1 MSAGVPLPPWP
12 LLMPMPAHL
21 DVVTLSR
28 LQFALTAIFHMLWPV
43 LSTGLAIFLVVL
55 EAIWLRTRNPLYYRQ
70 ARFWAKLYVLNFG
83 IGVASG
89 LPMEFQFGTNWA
101 PLSEFAG
108 DFFGSVL
115 GFEGAM
121 AFMLEAGFL
130 GIMLFGWQKVP
141 PVIHFLSTVMVAF
154 GANLS
159 VFWILSANSWL
170 QTPAGGSFSAGHF
183 HVQNYFA
190 AINNPFMVRSVL
202 HMALA
207 TVETS
212 MLVVGAISAWSLM
225 RRKAPEFFLFS
236 FKLAL
241 VILLAVA
248 PLQILAGHES
258 AVQVAEHQPTKL
270 AAIEALWDDQ
280 AAGSSPAWTLLAA
293 PDDASGS
300 NRWSLEIPRAFSW
313 ILESR
318 PRLSQPLR
326 GLNSWSAD
334 QRPRLVGLLFYA
346 FRLMVAIGLAAA
358 ALTALSLLLWWRGAL
373 GPETFSRWSWFGWA
387 WILSA
392 PAGYLAIEAGWV
404 VRCVGRQ
411 PWTVYGQLRTAD
423 AASVLPP
430 QEVLSSLTVFA
441 VLYAV
446 LFILALVFGARIIAR
461 GPDLSLVPPREA
473 DAAAVP
479 ATAPGA

>member
-1 MSAGVPLPPWP
+1 MTW
-12 LLMPMPAHL
+12 L
-21 DVVTLSR
+21 DNTLVLSR

-55 EAIWLRTRNPLYYRQ
+55 EGFWLRTRNPLYYRQ
-70 ARFWAKLYVLNFG
+70 ARFWARLYVLNFG

-101 PLSEFAG
+101 PLSEFVG

-130 GIMLFGWQKVP
+130 GIMLFGWNRVP
-141 PVIHFLSTVMVAF
+141 PAIHFLATVMVAF

-170 QTPAGGSFSAGHF
+170 QTPAGGTFNDGHF
-183 HVQNYFA
+183 HVQNYFS
-190 AINNPFMVRSVL
+190 AINNPFMLRSVL
-202 HMALA
+202 HMSLA

-212 MLVVGAISAWSLM
+212 MLVVAAVSCWWLLRKQADAAVRAFFAFSL
-225 RRKAPEFFLFS
+225 
-236 FKLAL
+236 KLAL
-241 VILLAVA
+241 VILLVVA
-248 PLQILAGHES
+248 PLQVLAGHES
-258 AVQVAEHQPTKL
+258 ALQVAEHQPTKL
-270 AAIEALWDDQ
+270 AAIEGIWSTQ
-280 AAGSSPAWTLLAA
+280 PAGSSPAWNLLAA
-293 PDDASGS
+293 PDESASRNS
-300 NRWSLEIPRAFSW
+300 WSLAVPGGFSW
-313 ILESR
+313 ILEGRSS
-318 PRLSQPLR
+318 LSHPVR
-326 GLNSWSAD
+326 GLASWPVD
-334 QRPRLVGLLFYA
+334 QRPRMVGVLFYS
-346 FRLMVAIGLAAA
+346 FRVMAGIGIAITLLMASTV
-358 ALTALSLLLWWRGAL
+358 LLWWRRGLSA
-373 GPETFSRWSWFGWA
+373 ETLAAVPGLAWA

-423 AASVLPP
+423 AASQLPAA
-430 QEVLSSLTVFA
+430 EVLVSLSTFA

-446 LFILALVFGARIIAR
+446 LLGCALWFGSRIIRR
-461 GPDLSLVPPREA
+461 GPDLSLMPPA
-473 DAAAVP
+473 DPASQAAATSRGVLP
-479 ATAPGA
+479 Q

>member
-1 MSAGVPLPPWP
+1 MGTQADLAMEWLENTLV
-12 LLMPMPAHL
+12 
-21 DVVTLSR
+21 LSR
-28 LQFALTAIFHMLWPV
+28 MQFALTAIFHMLWPV
-43 LSTGLAIFLVVL
+43 LSTGLAIFLVIL
-55 EAIWLRTRNPLYYRQ
+55 EGFWLRTRNPLYYRQ

-130 GIMLFGWQKVP
+130 GIMLFGWSRVP

-170 QTPAGGSFSAGHF
+170 QTPAGGTFSEGHF

-190 AINNPFMVRSVL
+190 AINNPFMLRSVL
-202 HMALA
+202 HMSLA

-212 MLVVGAISAWSLM
+212 MLVVAAVSCWWLIRPGASAALQS
-225 RRKAPEFFLFS
+225 FFNVS
-236 FKLAL
+236 FRLAL

-248 PLQILAGHES
+248 PLQVLAGHES
-258 AVQVAEHQPTKL
+258 ALQVAEHQPTKL
-270 AAIEALWDDQ
+270 AAIEALWSNESP
-280 AAGSSPAWTLLAA
+280 GTTPAWSLLAA
-293 PDDASGS
+293 PDESEGR
-300 NRWSLEIPRAFSW
+300 NRWSLAVPGAFSW
-313 ILESR
+313 ILEGRSSLSR
-318 PRLSQPLR
+318 EVR
-326 GLNSWSAD
+326 GLNSWPAD
-334 QRPRLVGLLFYA
+334 QRPRMVGLLFYS
-346 FRLMVAIGLAAA
+346 FRIMAGIGIAV
-358 ALTALSLLLWWRGAL
+358 TALMLLTILVWWRRGL
-373 GPETFSRWSWFGWA
+373 SSETLASLPWLGWA
-387 WILSA
+387 WILAA

-411 PWTVYGQLRTAD
+411 PWTVYGELRTAE
-423 AASVLPP
+423 AASQLPAA
-430 QEVLSSLTVFA
+430 EVLSSLTVFA
-441 VLYAV
+441 ILYAV
-446 LFILALVFGARIIAR
+446 LLGFALWFGARIIRR
-461 GPDLSLVPPREA
+461 GPDLSLLPP
-473 DAAAVP
+473 DVP
-479 ATAPGA
+479 ASEKTIQNALQ

>member
-1 MSAGVPLPPWP
+1 MAW
-12 LLMPMPAHL
+12 L
-21 DVVTLSR
+21 DNTLVLSR

-55 EAIWLRTRNPLYYRQ
+55 EGFWLRTRKPLYYRQ

-101 PLSEFAG
+101 PLSEFVG

-115 GFEGAM
+115 DFEGAM

-130 GIMLFGWQKVP
+130 GIMLFGWNRVP
-141 PVIHFLSTVMVAF
+141 PAIHFLATVMVAF

-170 QTPAGGSFSAGHF
+170 QTPAGGTFADGHF

-190 AINNPFMVRSVL
+190 AINNPFMLRSVL
-202 HMALA
+202 HMSLA

-212 MLVVGAISAWSLM
+212 MLVVAAVSCWWLLRRQADAAVRAFFAFSL
-225 RRKAPEFFLFS
+225 
-236 FKLAL
+236 KLAL
-241 VILLAVA
+241 VILLVVA
-248 PLQILAGHES
+248 PLQVLAGHES
-258 AVQVAEHQPTKL
+258 ALQVAEHQPTKL
-270 AAIEALWDDQ
+270 AAIEGLWATE
-280 AAGSSPAWTLLAA
+280 AAGSSPAWTLMAA
-293 PDDASGS
+293 PDETAGR
-300 NRWSLEIPRAFSW
+300 NRWSLAVPGGFSW
-313 ILESR
+313 ILEGRSS
-318 PRLSQPLR
+318 LSHEVR
-326 GLNSWSAD
+326 GLNSWPAD
-334 QRPRLVGLLFYA
+334 QRPRMVGLLFYS
-346 FRLMVAIGLAAA
+346 FRLMAGIGIAVTLLMAFTVAV
-358 ALTALSLLLWWRGAL
+358 WWRRGLSA
-373 GPETFSRWSWFGWA
+373 ETLATMPWMGWA

-423 AASVLPP
+423 AASQLPAA
-430 QEVLSSLTVFA
+430 EVLASLSTFA
-441 VLYAV
+441 GLYAV
-446 LFILALVFGARIIAR
+446 LLGCALWFGSRIIRR
-461 GPDLSLVPPREA
+461 GPDLSLMPPVDPPIPDGR
-473 DAAAVP
+473 AANAVLP
-479 ATAPGA
+479 E

>member
-1 MSAGVPLPPWP
+1 MLATF
-12 LLMPMPAHL
+12 

-43 LSTGLAIFLVVL
+43 LSTGLAIYLVVL

-170 QTPAGGSFSAGHF
+170 QTPSGGTFSEGHF

-190 AINNPFMVRSVL
+190 AINNPFMVRSVI

-212 MLVVGAISAWSLM
+212 MLVVAAISAWSLM
-225 RRKAPEFFLFS
+225 RQKAPEFFLFS

-280 AAGSSPAWTLLAA
+280 AAGSSPAWTVLAA
-293 PDDASGS
+293 PDEANGS
-300 NRWSLEIPRAFSW
+300 NRWSLSVPGAFSW
-313 ILESR
+313 ILETR
-318 PRLSQPLR
+318 PQLSQPLR
-326 GLNSWSAD
+326 GLNSWPAD
-334 QRPRLVGLLFYA
+334 QRPHMVGLLFYA
-346 FRLMVAIGLAAA
+346 FRVMVAIGLAAA
-358 ALTALSLLLWWRGAL
+358 ALMALSLLLWWRGGLSAVSFAQW
-373 GPETFSRWSWFGWA
+373 PWFSWA

-392 PAGYLAIEAGWV
+392 PAGYLAIESGWV

-423 AASVLPP
+423 AASVLPVG
-430 QEVLSSLTVFA
+430 EVLTSLSVFA
-441 VLYAV
+441 VIYTV
-446 LFILALVFGARIIAR
+446 LLVFALYFGSRIIAK
-461 GPDLSLVPPREA
+461 GPNLTLEPPPGLAAPVILSDPSA
-473 DAAAVP
+473 
-479 ATAPGA
+479 GA

>member
-1 MSAGVPLPPWP
+1 MLAPF
-12 LLMPMPAHL
+12 

-55 EAIWLRTRNPLYYRQ
+55 EAIWLRTRNPLYYCQ
-70 ARFWAKLYVLNFG
+70 VRFWAKLYVLNFG

-141 PVIHFLSTVMVAF
+141 PAIHFLSTVMVAF

-170 QTPAGGSFSAGHF
+170 QTPAGGTFTEGHF
-183 HVQNYFA
+183 QVQNYFT
-190 AINNPFMVRSVL
+190 AINNPFMVKSVL

-212 MLVVGAISAWSLM
+212 MLVVAAISAWSLL
-225 RRKAPEFFLFS
+225 RRKTPEFFLFS
-236 FKLAL
+236 FKMAL
-241 VILLAVA
+241 VILLVVA

-270 AAIEALWDDQ
+270 AAIEALWDNQ
-280 AAGSSPAWTLLAA
+280 AAGSSPAWTILAT
-293 PDDASGS
+293 PDEASGR
-300 NRWSLEIPRAFSW
+300 NHWSLAVPGAFSW
-313 ILESR
+313 ILEMR
-318 PRLSQPLR
+318 PRLSQPVR
-326 GLNSWSAD
+326 GLNSWPAD
-334 QRPRLVGLLFYA
+334 ERPHLVILLFYA
-346 FRLMVAIGLAAA
+346 FRVMVAVGLMVA
-358 ALTALSLLLWWRGAL
+358 ALMALSLLWWWRGGLDAESFL
-373 GPETFSRWSWFGWA
+373 RRPWLAWA

-411 PWTVYGQLRTAD
+411 PWTVYGQLRTHD
-423 AASVLPP
+423 AASLLPVG
-430 QEVLSSLTVFA
+430 EVLSSLSTFA
-441 VLYAV
+441 VLYTV
-446 LFILALVFGARIIAR
+446 LLMFALYFGYRIIAK
-461 GPDLSLVPPREA
+461 GPNLNLTLPNGAASAPVGVATLS
-473 DAAAVP
+473 
-479 ATAPGA
+479 T

>member
-1 MSAGVPLPPWP
+1 MLATF
-12 LLMPMPAHL
+12 

-55 EAIWLRTRNPLYYRQ
+55 EAMWLRTRNPLYYRQ

-141 PVIHFLSTVMVAF
+141 PAIHFLSTVMVAF

-170 QTPAGGSFSAGHF
+170 QTPAGGTFTEGHF
-183 HVQNYFA
+183 QVQNYFA
-190 AINNPFMVRSVL
+190 AINNPFMVKSVL

-212 MLVVGAISAWSLM
+212 MLVVAAISAWSLL
-225 RRKAPEFFLFS
+225 RRKTPEFFLFS

-241 VILLAVA
+241 VILMVVA

-258 AVQVAEHQPTKL
+258 AVQVAEHLPTKL
-270 AAIEALWDDQ
+270 AAIEALGEDQ
-280 AAGSSPAWTLLAA
+280 AAGSSPAWSVLAA
-293 PDDASGS
+293 PDEASGR
-300 NRWSLEIPRAFSW
+300 NRWSLAVPGAFSW
-313 ILESR
+313 ILETR
-318 PRLSQPLR
+318 PHLSKPVR
-326 GLNSWSAD
+326 GLNGWPANE
-334 QRPRLVGLLFYA
+334 RPRMVGLLFYA
-346 FRLMVAIGLAAA
+346 FRVMVAIGLAAA
-358 ALTALSLLLWWRGAL
+358 ALMAFSMMLWWGGGLEAESFPRHPWL
-373 GPETFSRWSWFGWA
+373 TWA

-411 PWTVYGQLRTAD
+411 PWTV
-423 AASVLPP
+423 
-430 QEVLSSLTVFA
+430 
-441 VLYAV
+441 
-446 LFILALVFGARIIAR
+446 
-461 GPDLSLVPPREA
+461 
-473 DAAAVP
+473 
-479 ATAPGA
+479 

>member
-1 MSAGVPLPPWP
+1 MAW
-12 LLMPMPAHL
+12 L
-21 DVVTLSR
+21 DNTLVLSR

-55 EAIWLRTRNPLYYRQ
+55 EGFWLRTRNPLYYRQ
-70 ARFWAKLYVLNFG
+70 ARFWARLYVLNFG

-101 PLSEFAG
+101 PLSEFVG

-130 GIMLFGWQKVP
+130 GIMLFGWNRVP
-141 PVIHFLSTVMVAF
+141 PAIHFLATVMVAF

-170 QTPAGGSFSAGHF
+170 QTPAGGSFSEGHF

-190 AINNPFMVRSVL
+190 AINNPFMLRSVL
-202 HMALA
+202 HMSLA

-212 MLVVGAISAWSLM
+212 MLVVASVSCWWLLRRQADAAVRAFFAFSL
-225 RRKAPEFFLFS
+225 
-236 FKLAL
+236 KLAL
-241 VILLAVA
+241 VILLVVA
-248 PLQILAGHES
+248 PLQVLAGHES
-258 AVQVAEHQPTKL
+258 ALQVAEHQPTKL
-270 AAIEALWDDQ
+270 AAIEGIWSNEP
-280 AAGSSPAWTLLAA
+280 AGSSPGWTVLAA
-293 PDDASGS
+293 PDEAAGK
-300 NRWSLEIPRAFSW
+300 NRWSLAVPGGFSW
-313 ILESR
+313 ILEGRSS
-318 PRLSQPLR
+318 LSHEVR
-326 GLNSWSAD
+326 GLNSWPAD
-334 QRPRLVGLLFYA
+334 QRPRMVGLLFYS
-346 FRLMVAIGLAAA
+346 FRLMAGIGIAITLLM
-358 ALTALSLLLWWRGAL
+358 ALTVLLWWTRGLSAETMLAL
-373 GPETFSRWSWFGWA
+373 PWLGWA

-423 AASVLPP
+423 AASQLPAA
-430 QEVLSSLTVFA
+430 EVLASLSTFA

-446 LFILALVFGARIIAR
+446 LLGCALWFGSRIIRR
-461 GPDLSLVPPREA
+461 GPDLSLMPPAEPGH
-473 DAAAVP
+473 AAGA
-479 ATAPGA
+479 ATNTALP

>member
-1 MSAGVPLPPWP
+1 MEWLA
-12 LLMPMPAHL
+12 
-21 DVVTLSR
+21 DTVVLSR
-28 LQFALTAIFHMLWPV
+28 MQFALTAIFHMLWPV

-55 EAIWLRTRNPLYYRQ
+55 EGLWLRTRNPLYYRH
-70 ARFWAKLYVLNFG
+70 ARFWAKIYVLNFG

-101 PLSEFAG
+101 PLSEFVG
-108 DFFGSVL
+108 DFFGAVL

-130 GIMLFGWQKVP
+130 GIMLFGWTRVP
-141 PVIHFLSTVMVAF
+141 PAIHFLSTVMVAF

-170 QTPAGGSFSAGHF
+170 QTPSGGSFSDGYF

-202 HMALA
+202 HMSLA

-212 MLVVGAISAWSLM
+212 MLVVAAVSCWWLLRAHAATAVRS
-225 RRKAPEFFLFS
+225 FFSIS

-241 VILLAVA
+241 VILLVVA
-248 PLQILAGHES
+248 PLQVLAGHES
-258 AVQVAEHQPTKL
+258 ALQVAEHQPTKL
-270 AAIEALWDDQ
+270 AAIEALWSTEP
-280 AAGSSPAWTLLAA
+280 AGTSPSWSLLAV
-293 PDDASGS
+293 PDETAGG
-300 NRWSLEIPRAFSW
+300 NRWNGAFSW
-313 ILESR
+313 ILEGRSS
-318 PRLSQPLR
+318 LSQEVR
-326 GLNSWSAD
+326 GLNSWPVD
-334 QRPRLVGLLFYA
+334 QRPHMVALLFYA
-346 FRLMVAIGLAAA
+346 FRLMAGIGLAVTVLMG
-358 ALTALSLLLWWRGAL
+358 LTVLLWWRRGLTEESLLAFPWL
-373 GPETFSRWSWFGWA
+373 GWA

-423 AASVLPP
+423 AASQLPAA
-430 QEVLSSLTVFA
+430 EVLSSLGTFA
-441 VLYAV
+441 VLYV
-446 LFILALVFGARIIAR
+446 LLLGFALWFGGRLIRR
-461 GPDLSLVPPREA
+461 GPDLSLLPPDRGVAARDA
-473 DAAAVP
+473 DNTV
-479 ATAPGA
+479 TQS

>member
-1 MSAGVPLPPWP
+1 
-12 LLMPMPAHL
+12 
-21 DVVTLSR
+21 
-28 LQFALTAIFHMLWPV
+28 MLWPV
-43 LSTGLAIFLVVL
+43 LSTGLAIYLVVL

-70 ARFWAKLYVLNFG
+70 AGFWAKLYVLNFG

-170 QTPAGGSFSAGHF
+170 QTPSGGTFSEGHF

-190 AINNPFMVRSVL
+190 AINNPFMVRSVI

-212 MLVVGAISAWSLM
+212 MLVVAAISAWSLM
-225 RRKAPEFFLFS
+225 RQKAPEFFLFS

-248 PLQILAGHES
+248 PLQILAGH
-258 AVQVAEHQPTKL
+258 
-270 AAIEALWDDQ
+270 
-280 AAGSSPAWTLLAA
+280 
-293 PDDASGS
+293 
-300 NRWSLEIPRAFSW
+300 
-313 ILESR
+313 
-318 PRLSQPLR
+318 
-326 GLNSWSAD
+326 
-334 QRPRLVGLLFYA
+334 
-346 FRLMVAIGLAAA
+346 
-358 ALTALSLLLWWRGAL
+358 
-373 GPETFSRWSWFGWA
+373 
-387 WILSA
+387 
-392 PAGYLAIEAGWV
+392 
-404 VRCVGRQ
+404 
-411 PWTVYGQLRTAD
+411 
-423 AASVLPP
+423 
-430 QEVLSSLTVFA
+430 
-441 VLYAV
+441 
-446 LFILALVFGARIIAR
+446 
-461 GPDLSLVPPREA
+461 
-473 DAAAVP
+473 
-479 ATAPGA
+479 